1 MPRWLRNSAGAALI
15 LTVVFG
21 IVGTLS
27 LLVEVGR
34 SFGGYMSYGFPAEA
48 WAGVAHETPDWWPPL
63 ADGSLRYGDRV
74 LAIDGLPHTPNA
86 WDAFARAQ
94 AEQRPVVLTVDRR
107 TTGEQRLI
115 ELPVRRVTWADV
127 IDVKLPEVLVGL
139 VLWLLGVMVLRA
151 RPDAPAN
158 RVFVIAACCV
168 AIHRLTA
175 VTSLMIDARWLV
187 NLPKIGHMV
196 AAGLIGPLLV
206 HLALV
211 FPTPVRRRPPGLLLC
226 LFYALGLISGM
237 VLAASRLP
245 WWAKL
250 PHGLGVLADA
260 LSFRIMLVLLLVGVL
275 ALLVRL
281 VWSWFHE
288 RQTRRQRRAAGIVLL
303 GLLGAMPAIGVILV
317 PLIPGLV
324 DIRAAFWHGLDLRYL
339 LLVMPITFAYV
350 IVRYQTFR
358 GPSRLFIYVI
368 VLSLSALLAAALS
381 WLWGL
386 AQPDWPTGGQRPP
399 FAHLFTGIFL
409 ASLIWSTQAT
419 WRGWFGRVLDWEPQ
433 SYEATRRF
441 GRRLAGQLTPIAL
454 ARRMTLALVEEL
466 HLARAAVWLW
476 QPERGAFELAAEAG
490 EAAPPLPARL
500 TFADAGQAPEQLGRF
515 YRLYIAGAAPA
526 WLEPL
531 SVAQAIDVVIPLVAE
546 ERPLGLLGLGH
557 RWDEEIFDARDL
569 AIAELI
575 GQQAT
580 LFLLAATQV
589 EQLRDV
595 PRRVVEAQES
605 ERRRL
610 AAELHDTV
618 QQFLGRLPFALSFT
632 AEQIR
637 TDPEALAEA
646 LERALDDIETTAETV
661 RGIRFN
667 LAPSQLASSLER
679 SLNELAARVE
689 RRNGLPIALSLGE
702 GLDEAT
708 TPATREALYRV
719 VQQALDNVVD
729 HAGATAVRIRF
740 ECVDDRVTFAVTD
753 NGRGSTEAERHDAQ
767 TRQRFGLFSMR
778 ARVELCGGGFDFA
791 SALGEG
797 TTVAGWVPAAGGGS
811 PAATAEK

>member
-1 MPRWLRNSAGAALI
+1 MPRWLRNPAGAALI

-21 IVGTLS
+21 VFGALS

-34 SFGGYMSYGFPAEA
+34 PFGGYLSYGFPAEA
-48 WAGVAHETPDWWPPL
+48 WASLAHDMPDWWPPL
-63 ADGSLRYGDRV
+63 ADGSLRYGDR
-74 LAIDGLPHTPNA
+74 LLTIDGLPHTPYA

-94 AEQRPVVLTVDRR
+94 AQQRPVVLSVDRR
-107 TTGEQRLI
+107 TTGDQLAV

-127 IDVKLPEVLVGL
+127 TDVKLPELLVGL

-151 RPDAPAN
+151 RPDTAAN
-158 RVFVIAACCV
+158 QVFVIAACCV

-175 VTSLMIDARWLV
+175 VTSLMTDARWLI
-187 NLPKIGHMV
+187 NLPKVGHMV

-206 HLALV
+206 HLALI
-211 FPTPVRRRPPGLLLC
+211 FPTSAPRRPPGFVLWLL
-226 LFYALGLISGM
+226 YGLGLVSGI

-245 WWAKL
+245 WWANL
-250 PHGLGVLADA
+250 PYTVGVLADA
-260 LSFRIMLVLLLVGVL
+260 LSFRVMLVLLLGGIL
-275 ALLVRL
+275 ALLARL

-303 GLLGAMPAIGVILV
+303 GLLSAMPAVVVILA
-317 PLIPGLV
+317 PLIPGLGDV
-324 DIRAAFWHGLDLRYL
+324 RAAFWRGLDLRYL
-339 LLVMPITFAYV
+339 LLVMPISFAYV

-368 VLSLSALLAAALS
+368 VLSLSALLAAVLS

-386 AQPDWPTGGQRPP
+386 SQAGWPVGGQRPP
-399 FAHLFTGIFL
+399 FPHLFAGIFL
-409 ASLIWSTQAT
+409 ASVIWSTQAT
-419 WRGWFGRVLDWEPQ
+419 WRGWFGRLLDWEPQ

-441 GRRLAGQLTPIAL
+441 GRRLAGPLAPTAL
-454 ARRMTLALVEEL
+454 ARRMTQALVEEL

-490 EAAPPLPARL
+490 EVAPPLPSHLVFVDADQTQAR
-500 TFADAGQAPEQLGRF
+500 LGRF
-515 YRLYIAGAAPA
+515 YRLYVAGASPA

-531 SVAQAIDVVIPLVAE
+531 RGAQAIDVVIPLVAE

-580 LFLLAATQV
+580 LFLLAAMQV

-637 TDPEALAEA
+637 ANPDALAEA
-646 LERALDDIETTAETV
+646 LERALDDIEATAETV

-667 LAPSQLASSLER
+667 LAPSHLASSLER
-679 SLNELAARVE
+679 SLKELAARVE
-689 RRNGLPIALSLGE
+689 RRNELPIALSLGE

-729 HAGATAVRIRF
+729 HAGATAVSVRVERL
-740 ECVDDRVTFAVTD
+740 DDRVAFAVTD
-753 NGRGSTEAERHDAQ
+753 NGRGSTEAERRDAQ
-767 TRQRFGLFSMR
+767 ARQRFGLFSMR
-778 ARVELCGGGFDFA
+778 ARLELCGGEFDFA
-791 SALGEG
+791 SVLGQG
-797 TTVAGWVPAAGGGS
+797 TTASGWVPAAGGGP
-811 PAATAEK
+811 PAGAAEK